1 VGAALALLPPF
12 DPVLRTAAV
21 VLAAMPMMGIYPV
34 LAQKYGHDGFCAA
47 TLLATTVLSF
57 FTISTGLWWLRQ
69 QPAWLPG

>member
-1 VGAALALLPPF
+1 
-12 DPVLRTAAV
+12 
-21 VLAAMPMMGIYPV
+21 MPMMGIYPV
-34 LAQKYGHDGFCAA
+34 LAQKYGHDGFGAA